1 MKLTERLR
9 ELIHGKKKVIPFV
22 HLKGVKDEKK
32 ISNPDSN
39 KQLTDALYNRI
50 NK

>member
-1 MKLTERLR
+1 MKITEKVK
-9 ELIHGKKKVIPFV
+9 EFFYGKKKVIPFV
-22 HLKGVKDEKK
+22 YLKGGKDTKK

-39 KQLTDALYNRI
+39 KQFTDALYNRI